1 MIKCDIKTTVKDIN
15 DIAMKRIFTIST
27 LAAVI
32 LSSCAKEQ
40 TSASCSSPDVKLNVS
55 IPVSEM
61 TRITDTGDEAAVN
74 HAQVFVFREDG
85 ITDAWTISDSGDMV
99 IDCTAGLREIVAIVN
114 APRITNIFN
123 IEDLK
128 KEITVLQDNAP
139 GSLVMSGRKTVELE
153 ASTSV
158 VVPVK
163 RLVARVSIESIVTD
177 FSLEQYRDAHF
188 RITGIYLTNI
198 AGDAHFI
205 TSDEPS
211 IWYNAMYKD
220 NIEGNLTK
228 AGELTKTGN
237 LSEPLSEGTA
247 YETAHHFYCY
257 PNPFT
262 EDSFSSEWCPRHTRL
277 VVEAELSGRICY
289 YTMTMPVIESNHIY
303 TVKELRI
310 TRPGSS
316 DPELPV
322 LPGDASFTIEVEDW
336 EDGYSS
342 SFEI

>member
-1 MIKCDIKTTVKDIN
+1 
-15 DIAMKRIFTIST
+15 MKRIFIIST
-27 LAAVI
+27 LVTVL

-40 TSASCSSPDVKLNVS
+40 VPASCSTPDVKLTVS

-61 TRITDTGDEAAVN
+61 TRITDTGDEAAVD

-85 ITDAWTISDSGDMV
+85 KTDAWTISDSRDMI

-114 APRITNIFN
+114 APRISNIFS

-128 KEITVLQDNAP
+128 EEITVLQDNNP
-139 GSLVMSGRKTVELE
+139 GSLVMAGTKTVELT
-153 ASTSV
+153 ASSSV

-163 RLVARVSIESIVTD
+163 RLVARVSIESIVPD
-177 FSLEQYRDAHF
+177 FSLEQYRNADF
-188 RITGIYLTNI
+188 RITGIYLTNV
-198 AGDAHFI
+198 AGDMHFI
-205 TSDEPS
+205 SAGEPS
-211 IWYNAMYKD
+211 IWYNAMENDSIDEDLIKS
-220 NIEGNLTK
+220 
-228 AGELTKTGN
+228 GEMSVSLVN
-237 LSEPLSEGTA
+237 GTA
-247 YETAHHFYCY
+247 YQTVHHFYCY
-257 PNPFT
+257 PNPFS

-277 VVEAELSGRICY
+277 VVETELSGRICY

-336 EDGYSS
+336 EDGYSG